1 MKRYL
6 LLAVVVLLAVGCGHV
21 GKIAYQPIGDFQKW
35 ELGDGSNKL
44 PTGTYHV
51 YMLRGISNNMNKD
64 FIFEIGRVHIKDG
77 ASANKPPAAFVL
89 AKATKPI
96 FLDPAFAKLVAKGTT
111 FSLPLNGPQGIVGTM
126 FIVHS
131 DTDAPGT
138 IRPLLYTANGT
149 EIVEMEMLEP
159 NTAPK
164 VDFLDEAFQQ
174 VLLDI
179 ESDFENKYT
188 PDGKL
193 KP

>member
-6 LLAVVVLLAVGCGHV
+6 LLAVVLVFAVGCGHV
-21 GKIAYQPIGDFQKW
+21 GKVTYQPIGDFQVWSLNGK
-35 ELGDGSNKL
+35 EAASK
-44 PTGTYHV
+44 GTYHV

-64 FIFEIGRVHIKDG
+64 FLFDIDQVRIKDG
-77 ASANKPPAAFVL
+77 GVANQGVANSVIVN
-89 AKATKPI
+89 ATQPI
-96 FLDPAFAKLVAKGTT
+96 FLDQAFAKLVSKGTT
-111 FSLPLNGPQGIVGTM
+111 FTPPLNGPQGVAGTM

-131 DTDAPGT
+131 DTDKPGT
-138 IRPLLYTANGT
+138 IRPLIYIANGA
-149 EIVEMEMLEP
+149 EIVEMQMLEP
-159 NTAPK
+159 NTTPK
-164 VDFLDEAFQQ
+164 HDFILDDAHQQ